1 MAVDDDILVK
11 NPFGFQLAGVLVNDA
26 VTREAVT
33 KEQMRKFLKF
43 VYDDVVYCQY
53 YEVVYILF
61 HTGVRISEFCGLTL
75 KDIDLQN
82 KTMNIDHQLQRTSD
96 MRYIIENTKTDAGTR
111 VLPITEDVAQMFQAI
126 IEDRN
131 APKVEKSIDGYSGFL
146 FYDDNGMPFVA
157 MHWQHRFN
165 HMVGR
170 YNDIYRMINQKWVTD
185 VSEFKYGVGEDDK
198 KGKLYLSVILDLC
211 DRRPVA
217 FVYST
222 RNDNPLV
229 FDTFDKAVAANPGAT
244 PLLHSDRGYQYTSKA
259 FRRRILAAG
268 MTQSM
273 SRVARCIDNGP
284 MEGFWGLMKR
294 EMYYG
299 KKYKTKEEL
308 MLAIEKYIDYYTNK
322 RVQRNLGVL
331 TPLEFHE
338 QKLENVA

>member
-1 MAVDDDILVK
+1 MEISKNLSYEEHIFMSRKQYSKELKLELVK
-11 NPFGFQLAGVLVNDA
+11 KHLEDGISYWKLGKEYGIEASIIRRWGHKYETFGED
-26 VTREAVT
+26 
-33 KEQMRKFLKF
+33 
-43 VYDDVVYCQY
+43 
-53 YEVVYILF
+53 
-61 HTGVRISEFCGLTL
+61 GLE
-75 KDIDLQN
+75 KQNADLCN
-82 KTMNIDHQLQRTSD
+82 
-96 MRYIIENTKTDAGTR
+96 
-111 VLPITEDVAQMFQAI
+111 
-126 IEDRN
+126 
-131 APKVEKSIDGYSGFL
+131 YS
-146 FYDDNGMPFVA
+146 A
-157 MHWQHRFN
+157 
-165 HMVGR
+165 
-170 YNDIYRMINQKWVTD
+170 
-185 VSEFKYGVGEDDK
+185 EFKK
-198 KGKLYLSVILDLC
+198 KIVLEYLGGNITSQDLAAKYKIHA
-211 DRRPVA
+211 P
-217 FVYST
+217 ST
-222 RNDNPLV
+222 VRTWIKQYNNPLV
-229 FDTFDKAVAANPGAT
+229 FDTFDKAVATNPGAT

>member
-1 MAVDDDILVK
+1 MELRLVSSIIRRWGHK
-11 NPFGFQLAGVLVNDA
+11 YETFGED
-26 VTREAVT
+26 
-33 KEQMRKFLKF
+33 
-43 VYDDVVYCQY
+43 
-53 YEVVYILF
+53 
-61 HTGVRISEFCGLTL
+61 GLE
-75 KDIDLQN
+75 KQNADLCN
-82 KTMNIDHQLQRTSD
+82 
-96 MRYIIENTKTDAGTR
+96 
-111 VLPITEDVAQMFQAI
+111 
-126 IEDRN
+126 
-131 APKVEKSIDGYSGFL
+131 YS
-146 FYDDNGMPFVA
+146 A
-157 MHWQHRFN
+157 
-165 HMVGR
+165 
-170 YNDIYRMINQKWVTD
+170 
-185 VSEFKYGVGEDDK
+185 EFKK
-198 KGKLYLSVILDLC
+198 KIVLEYLGGDITSQDLAAKYKIHA
-211 DRRPVA
+211 P
-217 FVYST
+217 ST
-222 RNDNPLV
+222 VRTWIKQYNNPLV

-284 MEGFWGLMKR
+284 MERFWGLMKR

>member
-1 MAVDDDILVK
+1 MSRKQYSKELKLELVK
-11 NPFGFQLAGVLVNDA
+11 KHLEDGISYWKLGKEYGIEASIIRRWGHKYETFGED
-26 VTREAVT
+26 
-33 KEQMRKFLKF
+33 
-43 VYDDVVYCQY
+43 
-53 YEVVYILF
+53 
-61 HTGVRISEFCGLTL
+61 GLE
-75 KDIDLQN
+75 KQNADLCN
-82 KTMNIDHQLQRTSD
+82 
-96 MRYIIENTKTDAGTR
+96 
-111 VLPITEDVAQMFQAI
+111 
-126 IEDRN
+126 
-131 APKVEKSIDGYSGFL
+131 YS
-146 FYDDNGMPFVA
+146 A
-157 MHWQHRFN
+157 
-165 HMVGR
+165 
-170 YNDIYRMINQKWVTD
+170 
-185 VSEFKYGVGEDDK
+185 EFKK
-198 KGKLYLSVILDLC
+198 KIVLEYLGGDITSQDLAAKYKIHA
-211 DRRPVA
+211 P
-217 FVYST
+217 ST
-222 RNDNPLV
+222 VRTWIKQYNNPLV

-338 QKLENVA
+338 QKLKNVA

>member
-1 MAVDDDILVK
+1 MSKKQYSKELKLELVK
-11 NPFGFQLAGVLVNDA
+11 KHLEDGISYWKLGKEYGIEASIIRRWGHKYETFGED
-26 VTREAVT
+26 
-33 KEQMRKFLKF
+33 
-43 VYDDVVYCQY
+43 
-53 YEVVYILF
+53 
-61 HTGVRISEFCGLTL
+61 GLE
-75 KDIDLQN
+75 KQNADLCN
-82 KTMNIDHQLQRTSD
+82 
-96 MRYIIENTKTDAGTR
+96 
-111 VLPITEDVAQMFQAI
+111 
-126 IEDRN
+126 
-131 APKVEKSIDGYSGFL
+131 YS
-146 FYDDNGMPFVA
+146 A
-157 MHWQHRFN
+157 
-165 HMVGR
+165 
-170 YNDIYRMINQKWVTD
+170 
-185 VSEFKYGVGEDDK
+185 EFKK
-198 KGKLYLSVILDLC
+198 KIVLEYLGGDITSQDLAAKYKIHA
-211 DRRPVA
+211 P
-217 FVYST
+217 ST
-222 RNDNPLV
+222 VRTWIKQYNNPLV

-322 RVQRNLGVL
+322 RVQRNLEVL

>member
-1 MAVDDDILVK
+1 MSRKQYSKELKLELVK
-11 NPFGFQLAGVLVNDA
+11 KHLEDGISYWKLGKEYGIEASIIRRWGHKYETFGED
-26 VTREAVT
+26 
-33 KEQMRKFLKF
+33 
-43 VYDDVVYCQY
+43 
-53 YEVVYILF
+53 
-61 HTGVRISEFCGLTL
+61 GLE
-75 KDIDLQN
+75 KQNADLCN
-82 KTMNIDHQLQRTSD
+82 
-96 MRYIIENTKTDAGTR
+96 
-111 VLPITEDVAQMFQAI
+111 
-126 IEDRN
+126 
-131 APKVEKSIDGYSGFL
+131 YS
-146 FYDDNGMPFVA
+146 A
-157 MHWQHRFN
+157 
-165 HMVGR
+165 
-170 YNDIYRMINQKWVTD
+170 
-185 VSEFKYGVGEDDK
+185 EFKK
-198 KGKLYLSVILDLC
+198 KIVLEYLGGDITSQDLAAKYKIHA
-211 DRRPVA
+211 P
-217 FVYST
+217 ST
-222 RNDNPLV
+222 VRTWIKQYNNPLV
-229 FDTFDKAVAANPGAT
+229 FDTFDKAVATNPGAT

>member
-1 MAVDDDILVK
+1 MSRKQYSKELKLELVK
-11 NPFGFQLAGVLVNDA
+11 KHLEDGISYWKLGKEYGIEASIIRRWGHKYETFGED
-26 VTREAVT
+26 
-33 KEQMRKFLKF
+33 
-43 VYDDVVYCQY
+43 
-53 YEVVYILF
+53 
-61 HTGVRISEFCGLTL
+61 GLE
-75 KDIDLQN
+75 KQNADLCN
-82 KTMNIDHQLQRTSD
+82 
-96 MRYIIENTKTDAGTR
+96 
-111 VLPITEDVAQMFQAI
+111 
-126 IEDRN
+126 
-131 APKVEKSIDGYSGFL
+131 YS
-146 FYDDNGMPFVA
+146 A
-157 MHWQHRFN
+157 
-165 HMVGR
+165 
-170 YNDIYRMINQKWVTD
+170 
-185 VSEFKYGVGEDDK
+185 EFKK
-198 KGKLYLSVILDLC
+198 KIVLEYLGGNITSQDLAAKYKIHA
-211 DRRPVA
+211 P
-217 FVYST
+217 ST
-222 RNDNPLV
+222 VRTWIKQYDNPLV
-229 FDTFDKAVAANPGAT
+229 FDTFDKAVATNPGAT

>member
-1 MAVDDDILVK
+1 MARKQYSKELKLELVK
-11 NPFGFQLAGVLVNDA
+11 KHLEDGISYWKLGKEYGIEASIIRRWGHKYETFGED
-26 VTREAVT
+26 
-33 KEQMRKFLKF
+33 
-43 VYDDVVYCQY
+43 
-53 YEVVYILF
+53 
-61 HTGVRISEFCGLTL
+61 GLE
-75 KDIDLQN
+75 KQNADLCN
-82 KTMNIDHQLQRTSD
+82 
-96 MRYIIENTKTDAGTR
+96 
-111 VLPITEDVAQMFQAI
+111 
-126 IEDRN
+126 
-131 APKVEKSIDGYSGFL
+131 YS
-146 FYDDNGMPFVA
+146 A
-157 MHWQHRFN
+157 
-165 HMVGR
+165 
-170 YNDIYRMINQKWVTD
+170 
-185 VSEFKYGVGEDDK
+185 EFKK
-198 KGKLYLSVILDLC
+198 KIVLEYLGGDITSQDLAAKYKIHA
-211 DRRPVA
+211 P
-217 FVYST
+217 ST
-222 RNDNPLV
+222 VRTWIKQYNNPLV